1 MIATAVT
8 QIQQLIFPFERKA
21 RVGRDCRPKDE
32 EPYTKYLAKSGCA
45 EADASWRRSNLAV
58 MTVVKAAQTRQH
70 GPNFSPL
77 VAR

>member
-8 QIQQLIFPFERKA
+8 QIQQLIFPFEREA
-21 RVGRDCRPKDE
+21 RVGRDCRPRTRR
-32 EPYTKYLAKSGCA
+32 PYTRVAKSGYA